1 MPILYSFRRCPYA
14 MRARLAIYVSG
25 LRVELREIML
35 RDKAPEFLLSSPK
48 ATVPVLIT
56 NKEVIE
62 ESFDIM
68 VWCLKQSDPEH
79 WLAMP
84 DEGYEWILRSDG
96 PFKEALDHTKYSVR
110 FPDLDPKLEQAK
122 ALKFLTDLNL
132 QIGNSNW
139 VFGEGCSLADMA
151 LLPFIRQFSKN
162 TICGAL
168 ETHQLYFQELVNHFR
183 SRVSPNAILGE
194 SSTIFSRGKSE
205 RPLRDAIIWAAFL
218 PISNLQLSI
227 VASCSGRPSISSTL
241 LKPASPICLGISMS

>member
-25 LRVELREIML
+25 LQVELREILL
-35 RDKAPEFLLSSPK
+35 RDKAPEFLLASPK

-56 NKEVIE
+56 NKEVID

-139 VFGEGCSLADMA
+139 VFGKGCSLADMA
-151 LLPFIRQFSKN
+151 LLPFIRQFSNIDKN
-162 TICGAL
+162 WFYGQNL
-168 ETHQLYFQELVNHFR
+168 SNVYRWLDHFLMTDIFIKIMKKYNMW
-183 SRVSPNAILGE
+183 SVGNQPV
-194 SSTIFSRGKSE
+194 IFSRDG
-205 RPLRDAIIWAAFL
+205 
-218 PISNLQLSI
+218 
-227 VASCSGRPSISSTL
+227 
-241 LKPASPICLGISMS
+241 

>member
-25 LRVELREIML
+25 LQVELREIL
-35 RDKAPEFLLSSPK
+35 LQDKAPELLLASPK

-56 NKEVIE
+56 NKEVID

-139 VFGEGCSLADMA
+139 VFGAGCSLADMA
-151 LLPFIRQFSKN
+151 LLPFIRQFSNIDKN
-162 TICGAL
+162 WFYGQNL
-168 ETHQLYFQELVNHFR
+168 SNVYRWLDHFLR
-183 SRVSPNAILGE
+183 TDIFIKIMKKYNMWSVGNQPV
-194 SSTIFSRGKSE
+194 IFSRDG
-205 RPLRDAIIWAAFL
+205 
-218 PISNLQLSI
+218 
-227 VASCSGRPSISSTL
+227 
-241 LKPASPICLGISMS
+241 

>member
-25 LRVELREIML
+25 LQVELREIVL
-35 RDKAPEFLLSSPK
+35 RDKAPELLLASPK

-68 VWCLKQSDPEH
+68 VWCLKQADPEH

-151 LLPFIRQFSKN
+151 LLPFIRQFSNIDKN
-162 TICGAL
+162 WFYGQNLSNIYRWL
-168 ETHQLYFQELVNHFR
+168 DHFLMTDIFIKIMKKYNMWSVGNR
-183 SRVSPNAILGE
+183 PV
-194 SSTIFSRGKSE
+194 IFSRDG
-205 RPLRDAIIWAAFL
+205 
-218 PISNLQLSI
+218 
-227 VASCSGRPSISSTL
+227 
-241 LKPASPICLGISMS
+241 